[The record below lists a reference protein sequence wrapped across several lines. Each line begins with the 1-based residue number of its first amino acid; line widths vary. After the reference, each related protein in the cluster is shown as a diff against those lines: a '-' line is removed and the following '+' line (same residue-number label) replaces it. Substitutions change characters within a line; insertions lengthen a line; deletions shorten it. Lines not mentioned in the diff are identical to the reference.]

1 MRGMRLTNRRP
12 EVGDEG
18 QRIWVR
24 LLAGFHPART
34 VYGVLAKWDKTVM
47 TLKDGNEHKWEMI
60 VDWGCGVPPATV
72 L

>member
-12 EVGDEG
+12 EVGA
-18 QRIWVR
+18 